1 MYLYDFLLWLVWFI
15 VYLFILFLNDGGYVD
30 CYCFCKFNSFIC
42 IIKWWVFIKI
52 WWYCFMRNGFGIEKC
67 CDVLEW
73 ENNSFGVEMLIIR
86 EKE

>member
-1 MYLYDFLLWLVWFI
+1 
-15 VYLFILFLNDGGYVD
+15 
-30 CYCFCKFNSFIC
+30 
-42 IIKWWVFIKI
+42 
-52 WWYCFMRNGFGIEKC
+52 MRNGFGIEKC